1 MPLVTTKEMFKKA
14 VEGHYAVGAFN
25 INNHDQLKAVLQ
37 AAENQKSP
45 VILAFSSGAL
55 SFMGVEYIRS
65 ICDVA
70 AKLYSIPFALHLDHG
85 KSVELCKKCIDLG
98 FTSVMI
104 DASAYDFEENIKMTK
119 EVVEYAHAR
128 GVVVESELGA
138 IAGIEDDVHVEDGYG
153 AFTHPDQA
161 VEFVTRTGIDS
172 LAIAIGTAHGA
183 YKFKPGQKPQLRF
196 DILKEC
202 HEKLPGFPIV
212 LHGASSIPH
221 AYLEVLN
228 SNGGKM
234 PEAIGIPEDMLREAA
249 SKGVAKINVGSDL
262 RVAYTGYFRKAAL
275 EMPEQ
280 MDERK
285 FITPACDAITKLVE
299 DKMKNVM
306 GSSGHAFDK

>member
-183 YKFKPGQKPQLRF
+183 YKFKPGQKPVLVKTGLKAYMQENEYLMLCNRSSNPGKKGLILANSVGVVDKDYYGNVDNDGHIMF
-196 DILKEC
+196 AFFNIKDEDITIKAYVDGEG
-202 HEKLPGFPIV
+202 EKYVGLQFVNGLLV
-212 LHGASSIPH
+212 G
-221 AYLEVLN
+221 V
-228 SNGGKM
+228 SN
-234 PEAIGIPEDMLREAA
+234 L
-249 SKGVAKINVGSDL
+249 
-262 RVAYTGYFRKAAL
+262 
-275 EMPEQ
+275 
-280 MDERK
+280 
-285 FITPACDAITKLVE
+285 
-299 DKMKNVM
+299 
-306 GSSGHAFDK
+306 